1 MKTRFAIKW
10 NFSHLFFLTL
20 LLLLIPASGLA
31 LQSINPVLFTQDSEQ
46 TIKPS
51 AADAH
56 GGGQLLST
64 GNFETRRH
72 IGMILDRETWANP
85 DLPAQPTGVFIPV
98 GDLNGDGVNDLIQRR
113 SNLADLRTDDLS
125 AVAHRTLI
133 YFSGSFTGNPDHYIY
148 DFLRPAGDLTGD
160 GKANLL
166 GRDIFGNPTIY
177 SHDGTTLV
185 ETSFAI
191 NGDFPEN
198 FNLQSYK
205 LGTDLDGDG
214 FEDLVFRGTATG
226 FTDSDYIFFVLY
238 GGIQGGNIDVGVHD
252 TRTLLTPELA
262 DMRVTDIGDVF
273 QHDGASYILL
283 SMRNPSN
290 HRYAVIFSVDG
301 DRNLELVQAIEI
313 TDYPHSAATR
323 FITTNLSGGGDP
335 HLVVTSSFFRD
346 DNTFCFAPS
355 PDENKLFVEEST
367 PLYSGHVWAAGDLNG
382 DGTMNFIAQE
392 SLGQPLRHAGFPDGI
407 SGGLTLGNQLPGQ
420 VHNIQILTGDDFM
433 AGDLT
438 GDGLSNLIYSFHNFP
453 NTEAGVI
460 RIGIDNLGDL
470 TSEQFLYDVDAS
482 FPYSAEVPFALG
494 DITGNGSDDFAIYYN
509 RSRFPGKLKFHEGGS
524 DWQTPAAS
532 WTIPANKALIDIAS
546 GRFTD
551 PDRLDIVILYIEVY
565 GPDMRRS
572 VLEMHTGG
580 GIPAQPPDRIL
591 DQDDIFTELTT
602 PSPALQT
609 MVTAGDVTNSGFDDL
624 LIAPTMAFD
633 PVLGPL
639 PAVLYAGG
647 PAFLRDTPDAEFS
660 FPPQDL
666 GFGIGGSLA
675 ALGDIN
681 GDGIDDFA
689 IVNISQGEIAD
700 RQEFNTNA
708 GGRIHIYYGRDGDTN
723 FGEPDITLRTARQAL
738 TSGYDMMMLGFG
750 EIASGDFLGTGRRG
764 LAAKSFRH
772 WDQNSSVGVPSVH
785 VFQSNLVDEDP
796 QPDHLLPLHAS
807 IMSTNPQGEFIGFM
821 GRMMMT
827 GIPDLTSNRRDE
839 LLMISSVGYVN
850 AVLHYGRDPMSTVP
864 DVVFES
870 PNNGLSMGAPGNF
883 TNRDYKTAIGD
894 FNGDG
899 KLNLL
904 VRQHDSNFPD
914 SPVYLFELGRPGG
927 VQVQVASTQP
937 VTSGGGTVEDEETK
951 TKVTIPENALEEEVE
966 VEVGTFT
973 VVPEGADLSS
983 VMVYLGPPG
992 TTFSEPVEVTVS
1004 YDPDN
1009 LPVGVAE
1016 EDLVMLRYDEDTSE
1030 WEELPSTVN
1039 TEENT
1044 VTGLTTR
1051 FSGFGAGVIKIPT
1064 PTDRTD
1070 RQVPGSIAL
1079 HQNYPN
1085 PFNPV
1090 TNIRWELNAEQ
1101 HVLITVYDLLGRKV
1115 AELANGVYPAGAHT
1129 VTFDS
1134 GNLASGIYL
1143 YRLQAGSVMLHRK
1156 MTVVK

>member
-1 MKTRFAIKW
+1 
-10 NFSHLFFLTL
+10 
-20 LLLLIPASGLA
+20 
-31 LQSINPVLFTQDSEQ
+31 
-46 TIKPS
+46 
-51 AADAH
+51 
-56 GGGQLLST
+56 
-64 GNFETRRH
+64 
-72 IGMILDRETWANP
+72 
-85 DLPAQPTGVFIPV
+85 
-98 GDLNGDGVNDLIQRR
+98 
-113 SNLADLRTDDLS
+113 
-125 AVAHRTLI
+125 
-133 YFSGSFTGNPDHYIY
+133 
-148 DFLRPAGDLTGD
+148 
-160 GKANLL
+160 
-166 GRDIFGNPTIY
+166 
-177 SHDGTTLV
+177 
-185 ETSFAI
+185 
-191 NGDFPEN
+191 
-198 FNLQSYK
+198 
-205 LGTDLDGDG
+205 
-214 FEDLVFRGTATG
+214 
-226 FTDSDYIFFVLY
+226 
-238 GGIQGGNIDVGVHD
+238 
-252 TRTLLTPELA
+252 
-262 DMRVTDIGDVF
+262 
-273 QHDGASYILL
+273 
-283 SMRNPSN
+283 
-290 HRYAVIFSVDG
+290 
-301 DRNLELVQAIEI
+301 
-313 TDYPHSAATR
+313 
-323 FITTNLSGGGDP
+323 
-335 HLVVTSSFFRD
+335 
-346 DNTFCFAPS
+346 
-355 PDENKLFVEEST
+355 
-367 PLYSGHVWAAGDLNG
+367 
-382 DGTMNFIAQE
+382 MNFIAQE
-392 SLGQPLRHAGFPDGI
+392 SSDLPLRYAEFSEGITGGFM
-407 SGGLTLGNQLPGQ
+407 LGNSLPGQ

-453 NTEAGVI
+453 NTDAGVL
-460 RIGIDNLGDL
+460 RIAIDNLGDL
-470 TSEQFLYDVDAS
+470 SSEQFLYDVDAA

-494 DITGNGSDDFAIYYN
+494 DITGNGSDDFAIYYS

-524 DWQTPAAS
+524 DWQTPTAT

-551 PDRLDIVILYIEVY
+551 PDRLDIVILYIEIY

-572 VLEMHTGG
+572 ILEMHTGG
-580 GIPAQPPDRIL
+580 GFPSQSPDRIL
-591 DQDDIFTELTT
+591 NQDDIFTELTR
-602 PSPALQT
+602 PLPAIQT
-609 MVTAGDVTNSGFDDL
+609 MVTAGDVTNSGYDDL
-624 LIAPTMAFD
+624 LIAPTGGNHF
-633 PVLGPL
+633 PSP

-647 PAFLRDTPDAEFS
+647 PAFLENTPDAEFN
-660 FPPQDL
+660 FPPEDL
-666 GFGIGGSLA
+666 GLGIGGTLA

-689 IVNISQGEIAD
+689 IVNINQGSGAD
-700 RQEFNTNA
+700 RQEFGATA

-723 FGEPDITLRTARQAL
+723 FGEPDITLRTAREAL
-738 TSGYDMMMLGFG
+738 ASGYDMMMFGFG

-764 LAAKSFRH
+764 LTAKSFRH

-785 VFQSNLVDEDP
+785 VFQRNLVDADP
-796 QPDHLLPLHAS
+796 QPDQLLPLHSS
-807 IMSTNPQGEFIGFM
+807 IMSPNPQGEYIGFM

-850 AVLHYGRDPMSTVP
+850 AVLHYGRSPMSTVP

-870 PNNGLSMGAPGNF
+870 PNNSLSMGAPGNYI
-883 TNRDYKTAIGD
+883 NRDYRTAIGD

-927 VQVQVASTQP
+927 VQVQVARTEP

-951 TKVTIPENALEEEVE
+951 SKVVIPEDALEEEVE

-1016 EDLVMLRYDEDTSE
+1016 EDLVMLRYDEETSE

-1064 PTDRTD
+1064 PTDHTD
-1070 RQVPGSIAL
+1070 RQVPGAIAL

-1101 HVLITVYDLLGRKV
+1101 DVVLTVYDLLGRKV
-1115 AELANGVYPAGAHT
+1115 TELVNGVYPAGVHT
-1129 VTFDS
+1129 VSFDA
-1134 GNLASGIYL
+1134 GKLASGIYL
-1143 YRLQAGSVMLHRK
+1143 YRLQAGNVILNRK